1 MIIKKFQGK
10 TKEEALESARKELG
24 EGIVEMNVK
33 AIKAKGIMSL
43 FRGTR
48 FEVTVAKEEENE
60 KYSASAPSE
69 IQKDGVAVSLSQG
82 AAAGNGSSGKIIP
95 MKQPEKKE
103 DAAEDSK
110 VAKDAM
116 SSRDAMA
123 SGDVIAVGQAVAD
136 ALAAFPK
143 QDAAKAD
150 GERARGKS
158 ETKATEPTKENLR
171 GNGLEEKL
179 DNLQNLIEK
188 QLSQQENKPQADET
202 KNTETVKKEESTERV
217 NFLKLLYSKMTD
229 NEINEKYAKEIIEE
243 IDRNCKADVTMDFM
257 LSEIYQRMILK
268 LGKPY
273 VMEEDEKT
281 PKVVFFVGP
290 TGVGKTT
297 TIAKI
302 ASSFRV
308 EHKKKVALLTAD
320 TYRIAAAEQ
329 LRTYANIL
337 EVPFRVVYTAKEI
350 ADAVEDFKEYDYILV
365 DTTGHSP
372 NNEAQCESMSDLIHS
387 VDANASKEVFLVL
400 SASTKYRDLM
410 RTADI
415 YKEITDYKL
424 IFTKLDETTTLGDIY
439 NLKIYTG
446 ATLSYVTCGQNVPDD
461 IEYFNPQSTVKQLL
475 GGRR

>member
-33 AIKAKGIMSL
+33 AVKAKGIMSL
-43 FRGTR
+43 FKGTR

-60 KYSASAPSE
+60 KYGAAVPSE
-69 IQKDGVAVSLSQG
+69 VQRDGVAVSLSQG
-82 AAAGNGSSGKIIP
+82 AAARNGSSGKIIP

-103 DAAEDSK
+103 SAAEDSK
-110 VAKDAM
+110 
-116 SSRDAMA
+116 A
-123 SGDVIAVGQAVAD
+123 SGDAFAVGQAVAD
-136 ALAAFPK
+136 ALATFPAQK
-143 QDAAKAD
+143 QDSAKA
-150 GERARGKS
+150 EEERGKG
-158 ETKATEPTKENLR
+158 EPRTGEPTKENLR

-188 QLSQQENKPQADET
+188 QLSKQESKPQTDEARGSEGE
-202 KNTETVKKEESTERV
+202 KREENTERV
-217 NFLKLLYSKMTD
+217 NFLKLLYNKMTD
-229 NEINEKYAKEIIEE
+229 NEINERYAREIIDE

-273 VMEEDEKT
+273 VMEEDERT

-308 EHKKKVALLTAD
+308 EHRKKVALLTAD

-350 ADAVEDFKEYDYILV
+350 TDAVEDFKEYDYILV

-439 NLKIYTG
+439 NLKLYTG

>member
-10 TKEEALESARKELG
+10 TKEEALASAKKELG
-24 EGIVEMNVK
+24 ENIVEMNVK
-33 AIKAKGIMSL
+33 AVKPKGLKGI
-43 FRGTR
+43 FKGTQ
-48 FEVTVAKEEENE
+48 FEVTVAREDENE
-60 KYSASAPSE
+60 KYSAVASTE
-69 IQKDGVAVSLSQG
+69 IQKDGVAVSIGQNASQ
-82 AAAGNGSSGKIIP
+82 AKIIP
-95 MKQPEKKE
+95 MKQPEKQEAVAE
-103 DAAEDSK
+103 DA
-110 VAKDAM
+110 
-116 SSRDAMA
+116 R
-123 SGDVIAVGQAVAD
+123 AVGQAVAD
-136 ALAAFPK
+136 VLSSFPSQK
-143 QDAAKAD
+143 LDMVKDEGTKERGMFEAKA
-150 GERARGKS
+150 A
-158 ETKATEPTKENLR
+158 EPTKENLR

-188 QLSQQENKPQADET
+188 QLSQQENKPQAEEVR
-202 KNTETVKKEESTERV
+202 NTESGRRKENTERV
-217 NFLKLLYSKMTD
+217 NFLKLLYNKMMD

-243 IDRNCKADVTMDFM
+243 IDRNCKEDVTLDFM

-273 VMEEDEKT
+273 VMEENERN
-281 PKVVFFVGP
+281 PKVIFFVGP

-350 ADAVEDFKEYDYILV
+350 VTSIEDFREYDYILV

-372 NNEAQCESMSDLIHS
+372 NNEAQCESISDLISS
-387 VDANASKEVFLVL
+387 VDNNAAKEVFLVL
-400 SASTKYRDLM
+400 SASTKYGDLM
-410 RTADI
+410 KIADT
-415 YKEITDYKL
+415 YKEIADYKL
-424 IFTKLDETTTLGDIY
+424 IITKLDETATLGNIY
-439 NLKIYTG
+439 NLKLYTG

>member
-60 KYSASAPSE
+60 KYSAVAPSE

-82 AAAGNGSSGKIIP
+82 AAAGSNGSGKIIP

-103 DAAEDSK
+103 SAAEDSK
-110 VAKDAM
+110 V
-116 SSRDAMA
+116 
-123 SGDVIAVGQAVAD
+123 SGDAFAVGQAVAD
-136 ALAAFPK
+136 ALAAFPAQR
-143 QDAAKAD
+143 QDPAK
-150 GERARGKS
+150 EES
-158 ETKATEPTKENLR
+158 EPTRENLR

-188 QLSQQENKPQADET
+188 QLSQKENKPQADEV
-202 KNTETVKKEESTERV
+202 KSTEGAKKEESTERV
-217 NFLKLLYSKMTD
+217 NFLKLLYNKMTD

-350 ADAVEDFKEYDYILV
+350 TDAVEDFREYDYILV

-424 IFTKLDETTTLGDIY
+424 IFTKLDETSTLGDIY
-439 NLKIYTG
+439 NLKLYTG

>member
-10 TKEEALESARKELG
+10 TKEEALASARRELG
-24 EGIVEMNVK
+24 ENIVEMNVK
-33 AIKAKGIMSL
+33 AVKPKGLKGI
-43 FRGTR
+43 FRGTK
-48 FEVTVAKEEENE
+48 FEVTVAREDENE
-60 KYSASAPSE
+60 KYSAVAATE
-69 IQKDGVAVSLSQG
+69 IQKDGVAVSLGQNASQ
-82 AAAGNGSSGKIIP
+82 AKIIP
-95 MKQPEKKE
+95 MKQHEKQEAVAE
-103 DAAEDSK
+103 DAK
-110 VAKDAM
+110 
-116 SSRDAMA
+116 
-123 SGDVIAVGQAVAD
+123 AVGQAVAD
-136 ALAAFPK
+136 VLSSFPPQK
-143 QDAAKAD
+143 LDMVKDDGSKEKGISEAKAN
-150 GERARGKS
+150 
-158 ETKATEPTKENLR
+158 EPTKENLR

-188 QLSQQENKPQADET
+188 QLSQQENKPQPEEVRT
-202 KNTETVKKEESTERV
+202 IESGKRKESTERV
-217 NFLKLLYSKMTD
+217 NFLKLLYNKMMD
-229 NEINEKYAKEIIEE
+229 NEINEKYAKDIIEE
-243 IDRNCKADVTMDFM
+243 IDKNCKADVTLDFM

-273 VMEEDEKT
+273 VMEENERK
-281 PKVVFFVGP
+281 PKVIFFVGP

-337 EVPFRVVYTAKEI
+337 EVPFRIVYTAKEI
-350 ADAVEDFKEYDYILV
+350 AASIEDFREYDYILV

-372 NNEAQCESMSDLIHS
+372 NNEAQCESMSDLISS
-387 VDANASKEVFLVL
+387 VDNSAIKEVFLVL
-400 SASTKYRDLM
+400 SASTKYGDLM
-410 RTADI
+410 KIADT
-415 YKEITDYKL
+415 YKEIADYKL
-424 IFTKLDETTTLGDIY
+424 IFTKLDETATLGNIY
-439 NLKIYTG
+439 NLKLYTG